1 MLNKY
6 PWWKYLIIVLVI
18 VPGLFFALPN
28 LFGDDPGIQ
37 IRGTRTTQVD
47 TNVLERA
54 ESALSKGEITLKGA
68 VLSDSD
74 IKLRFNNTND
84 QLAARDLLQAEFDKS
99 YTVAIALLPA
109 TPSWLRVTGAQP
121 MSLGLDLRGG
131 VHFLMEVDMNS
142 AIEKREENYVG
153 DIKTTL
159 RDNKTSAGDAVR
171 YRGVNR
177 SPDGGIVIR
186 MRNSEDLESARFILE
201 RELTELSISE
211 TELNGEQVLSATM
224 RETAVKELMEFAL
237 EQNMTTLRNRIDEL
251 GVAEPVVQRQGDRRI
266 VVQLPGVQDT
276 GRAKQI
282 LGRTATL
289 EIKLVD
295 EENSGLNSSTDS
307 APPGSQFYRM
317 RNRGDAIYDSQI
329 LLKKRL
335 IYSGD
340 NIVNAAASLD
350 TQNGTPIVSITLDD
364 IAAKKNQRVTGENV
378 GRRMAVIYQETVS
391 EPKLDEDNQ
400 PVLDDD
406 GNQLRDISYI
416 EEVITAPVIRD
427 QLGKRFQIE
436 GLDSVDEARDLA
448 LMLRA
453 GALAAPVQIIEER
466 TVGPALGQDNVDEGK
481 RAVIVGFILVLI
493 FMIVYYRTFG
503 WVANLAL
510 ALNLVLIVAVL
521 SLFQATLTL
530 PGVAGIVLTVG
541 MAVDA
546 NVLIFERIREE
557 IRNGNSP
564 QASIHVGYD
573 RAFSTIVDANI
584 TTLIAA
590 IILYGFGTG
599 PIKGF
604 AVTLSIGIVTS
615 MFTAIIVTRG
625 VVNWIYGG
633 KRVEKLAI

>member
-1 MLNKY
+1 MLNQY
-6 PWWKYLIIVLVI
+6 PWWKYLIIVLVV

-28 LFGDDPGIQ
+28 LFGEDDGIQ

-47 TNVLERA
+47 STILQRA
-54 ESALSKGEITLKGA
+54 ESALGEGGIAIKGS
-68 VLSDSD
+68 VLTDSD
-74 IKLRFNNTND
+74 IKLRLNSTDD
-84 QLAARDLLQAEFDKS
+84 QLTARDLLQSEFDDT
-99 YTVAIALLPA
+99 YTVALTRLPS
-109 TPSWLRVTGAQP
+109 TPSWLRFAGAKP

-131 VHFLMEVDMNS
+131 IHFLMEVDMES
-142 AIEKREENYVG
+142 AIKKREENYIG

-159 RDNKTSAGDAVR
+159 KNNKTSGGDTVR

-177 SPDGGIVIR
+177 SPDGGVIIR
-186 MRNSEDLESARFILE
+186 MRNSEDLEGARFILE
-201 RELTELSISE
+201 RELPELSISE
-211 TELNGEQVLSATM
+211 TESNGETVLSATM
-224 RETAVKELMEFAL
+224 RETAIKELMEFAL

-251 GVAEPVVQRQGDRRI
+251 GVAEPVVQRQGSRRI
-266 VVQLPGVQDT
+266 VVQLPGVQDS
-276 GRAKQI
+276 GRAKEI

-295 EENSGLNSSTDS
+295 EENSGLNSSTSS
-307 APPGSQFYRM
+307 APPGSEFYRS
-317 RNRGDAIYDSQI
+317 RRGGQI

-364 IAAKKNQRVTGENV
+364 IAAKKNTTVTGDNI

-391 EPKLDEDNQ
+391 EPRLDENNQ
-400 PVLDDD
+400 PVLNEE
-406 GNQLRDISYI
+406 GNQIRDVSYI

-436 GLDSVDEARDLA
+436 GLDGVDEARDLA

-466 TVGPALGQDNVDEGK
+466 TVGPTLGQDNVSQGR

-493 FMIVYYRTFG
+493 FMIFYYRAFG

-604 AVTLSIGIVTS
+604 AVTLSIGIITS

-625 VVNWIYGG
+625 VVNGIYGG